1 VLRPTTGE
9 LLRAVHVELAAQVLP
24 ALPDGTP
31 RRQLKA
37 ALHLLRRLER
47 SWDRQAPYLEAD
59 NADLAR
65 TLDETLRALPGGGGY
80 ASLRGRL
87 AALGHRPSEPPPAD
101 DGVTDRGLRRLMAAN
116 HALQEILADL
126 HAALRTDRGLEP
138 DARQRATS
146 VLGALHRRLL
156 DRAGTAAGNRDDR

>member
-1 VLRPTTGE
+1 MLRPTTGE

-24 ALPDGTP
+24 ALPDGAP

-65 TLDETLRALPGGGGY
+65 TLDETLQALPGGGY

-87 AALGHRPSEPPPAD
+87 ATLGHRPPE
-101 DGVTDRGLRRLMAAN
+101 
-116 HALQEILADL
+116 
-126 HAALRTDRGLEP
+126 
-138 DARQRATS
+138 
-146 VLGALHRRLL
+146 
-156 DRAGTAAGNRDDR
+156 

>member
-24 ALPDGTP
+24 ALPDGAP

-65 TLDETLRALPGGGGY
+65 TLDETLQALPGGGY

-87 AALGHRPSEPPPAD
+87 AALGRRPPEPPPSD
-101 DGVTDRGLRRLMAAN
+101 DGVTDPGLRRLIAVN

-126 HAALRTDRGLEP
+126 DAALRTHRGLDP

-146 VLGALHRRLL
+146 ALGALHRRLL